1 MTNAKIWTALHF
13 RSGRL
18 KCLSKEQV
26 TIARLGLNPD
36 FLINILAYQTFCH
49 LSSHLQ
55 RYMYVPLFNL
65 RFISLFV
72 CLGRYP
78 HLPCLQV
85 GQEQKHT
92 YLSIEICNLVA
103 GQRCIKKLTDKQTSV
118 MIRTTAKSALQRE
131 QEILNLVRNT
141 TDWHS
146 FLISKF
152 FWFFRT
158 AFPQCES
165 CDVVNQ
171 YVRMLVVQSRW
182 QNDMKRNKILQEKAE
197 ALHLPFENL
206 TFSLLRSACILFT
219 LKNVVAGHTERKELY
234 YLYKG

>member
-26 TIARLGLNPD
+26 TIARLGLNPG

-92 YLSIEICNLVA
+92 YLPIEICNLVA
-103 GQRCIKKLTDKQTSV
+103 GQRCIKKLTDKQTSM
-118 MIRTTAKSALQRE
+118 MIRTTAKSAPQRE

-146 FLISKF
+146 YLISEF
-152 FWFFRT
+152 FWFFQNSLFPNASHVMLLINMYVCSLCKVDGRMIWSVIKYCRRRRKHF
-158 AFPQCES
+158 AF
-165 CDVVNQ
+165 
-171 YVRMLVVQSRW
+171 LL
-182 QNDMKRNKILQEKAE
+182 KI
-197 ALHLPFENL
+197 
-206 TFSLLRSACILFT
+206 
-219 LKNVVAGHTERKELY
+219 
-234 YLYKG
+234 

>member
-1 MTNAKIWTALHF
+1 MALNF

-92 YLSIEICNLVA
+92 YLPIEICNLVA
-103 GQRCIKKLTDKQTSV
+103 GQRCIKKLTDKQTCCGSDKQRNRHF
-118 MIRTTAKSALQRE
+118 IRNQ
-131 QEILNLVRNT
+131 NVRRTSSCACAN
-141 TDWHS
+141 
-146 FLISKF
+146 KF
-152 FWFFRT
+152 
-158 AFPQCES
+158 
-165 CDVVNQ
+165 V
-171 YVRMLVVQSRW
+171 
-182 QNDMKRNKILQEKAE
+182 
-197 ALHLPFENL
+197 
-206 TFSLLRSACILFT
+206 LRKKL
-219 LKNVVAGHTERKELY
+219 
-234 YLYKG
+234 

>member
-1 MTNAKIWTALHF
+1 MALNF

-26 TIARLGLNPD
+26 TIARLGLNPG

-103 GQRCIKKLTDKQTSV
+103 GQRCIKKLTEAQ
-118 MIRTTAKSALQRE
+118 
-131 QEILNLVRNT
+131 
-141 TDWHS
+141 
-146 FLISKF
+146 F
-152 FWFFRT
+152 
-158 AFPQCES
+158 
-165 CDVVNQ
+165 
-171 YVRMLVVQSRW
+171 
-182 QNDMKRNKILQEKAE
+182 KRRS
-197 ALHLPFENL
+197 LHVPNL
-206 TFSLLRSACILFT
+206 TFLLSTCKDRRLNQLGSAD
-219 LKNVVAGHTERKELY
+219 LY
-234 YLYKG
+234 RRLNQLPLLIIRVDPNCNQVRYM

>member
-18 KCLSKEQV
+18 KCLSKGQV
-26 TIARLGLNPD
+26 TIARLGLNPG

-103 GQRCIKKLTDKQTSV
+103 GQRCIKKLTDKQTSM
-118 MIRTTAKSALQRE
+118 MIRTTAKSAPQRE

-146 FLISKF
+146 YLISEF
-152 FWFFRT
+152 FWFFQNSL
-158 AFPQCES
+158 FPNAS
-165 CDVVNQ
+165 HVMLLINM
-171 YVRMLVVQSRW
+171 YVCSLCKVDDRMIWSVIKYWV
-182 QNDMKRNKILQEKAE
+182 D
-197 ALHLPFENL
+197 
-206 TFSLLRSACILFT
+206 TFF
-219 LKNVVAGHTERKELY
+219 
-234 YLYKG
+234 